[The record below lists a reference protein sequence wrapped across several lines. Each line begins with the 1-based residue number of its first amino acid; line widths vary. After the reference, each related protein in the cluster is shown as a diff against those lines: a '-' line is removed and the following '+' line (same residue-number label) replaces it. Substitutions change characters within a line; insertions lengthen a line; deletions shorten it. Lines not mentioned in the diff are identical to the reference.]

1 MSVQF
6 QYVPTKKPPASAK
19 RTKSLAT
26 KPWAMMAYIGGD
38 NNLSDNGIEDIS
50 EMCQTG
56 TDATLYAG
64 VEIDTYGEHTGSVRY
79 EVSEPD
85 STGAAYKIEIER
97 LPERDTGDPRTLTAF
112 LDWGLRRYQARRRLL
127 VVWNHGSGFRAP
139 KRDIAFDDF
148 GSSLDMPEVELAL
161 DRAGIGTG
169 KLFDRLGIM
178 GFDACLMSMLE
189 IAHHFKD
196 QAEFVVGSQQT
207 EPGDGWPY
215 DRVMARAKGNPSARA
230 LAVAI
235 VDEYIKSYRAS
246 GDQDVTQS
254 AIETGKT
261 VAAVAALHGLG
272 KALLGVIDKQRSAIS
287 RARVQAQ
294 AFEYADYVDLIHLA
308 SLISKH
314 VKDAA
319 TKTAANRVIATSRAA
334 IVANDRYGPG
344 VQNANGLSVW
354 FPPTRDLFAQNRA
367 KYLKLHCNE
376 GRGDWVD
383 MLDAYW
389 A

>member
-1 MSVQF
+1 
-6 QYVPTKKPPASAK
+6 
-19 RTKSLAT
+19 
-26 KPWAMMAYIGGD
+26 
-38 NNLSDNGIEDIS
+38 
-50 EMCQTG
+50 
-56 TDATLYAG
+56 
-64 VEIDTYGEHTGSVRY
+64 
-79 EVSEPD
+79 
-85 STGAAYKIEIER
+85 
-97 LPERDTGDPRTLTAF
+97 
-112 LDWGLRRYQARRRLL
+112 
-127 VVWNHGSGFRAP
+127 
-139 KRDIAFDDF
+139 
-148 GSSLDMPEVELAL
+148 
-161 DRAGIGTG
+161 
-169 KLFDRLGIM
+169 
-178 GFDACLMSMLE
+178 
-189 IAHHFKD
+189 
-196 QAEFVVGSQQT
+196 
-207 EPGDGWPY
+207 
-215 DRVMARAKGNPSARA
+215 
-230 LAVAI
+230 VAI

-383 MLDAYW
+383 MLYAYW